1 MDSVP
6 HICTCHAVINTCCC
20 CVELHDR
27 QLHKQ
32 RVDRVYFITVRRV
45 RNCSITAASSWLGCL
60 DVSILDR
67 FRWREKLREERRE
80 ERRGDSGESVKRT
93 QMTRF
98 EQF

>member
-60 DVSILDR
+60 DVSMVFFFVGEI
-67 FRWREKLREERRE
+67 EAERRE